1 MFFTDNFVNKS
12 VFITT
17 VEFELNQQGQKSGN
31 GYFVVN
37 GVKAARYVVEKSG
50 LPFTSEGKT
59 RPVFLDVDQIE
70 EQDETFNHPD
80 VQVQKLV
87 ANLNENKKKRGNLG
101 KKNRA
106 TSVAEKGSSTKGRK
120 KRYTKINKKWGTPK
134 RNKKWAS

>member
-87 ANLNENKKKRGNLG
+87 ANLNENKKK
-101 KKNRA
+101 
-106 TSVAEKGSSTKGRK
+106 EE
-120 KRYTKINKKWGTPK
+120 I
-134 RNKKWAS
+134 